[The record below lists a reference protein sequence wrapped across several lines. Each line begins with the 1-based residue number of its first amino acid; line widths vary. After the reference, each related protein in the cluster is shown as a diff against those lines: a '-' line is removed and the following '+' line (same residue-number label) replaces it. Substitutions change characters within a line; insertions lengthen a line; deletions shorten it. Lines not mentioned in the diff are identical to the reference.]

1 MRMSFNHIR
10 HSLSLKLSTLIMVC
24 VALVFVISLSVLFVF
39 SRRMVHDEVVVLA
52 TQVRQNMALRV
63 RGILDEVET
72 ATHNIQ
78 PLVMRHLQPDSLLAF
93 SRRVVELNPNIN
105 GCSISMEPNFFPRYG
120 RYFSAYTVWSNNTLI
135 TEREDDYEYFNMPWY
150 KTARQREE
158 NCWIDPFDDSNP
170 GQLAAEGMIA
180 SYCCPLFSSDN
191 TLLGVISTDL
201 SLQWLSDTLSAE
213 TPYPDSYFVML
224 GENGQYLVHPD
235 TTKLFN
241 KTVFTDVTPDTQAD
255 LISLGHEMITG
266 NEGYMKVKKE
276 GKSCMVFYQRVPNT
290 KWSIAL
296 VCPERKVMSGYQ
308 RLVYILV
315 PLLIGGLLLLLFF
328 CHWAVGYFLRP
339 LRQLTLQSKNIAE
352 GQLGEPMPHSNRE
365 DEVGCLQNSF
375 ATMQE
380 SLNTYIC
387 QLQEANDEA
396 NRRNEELTAAN
407 KLVEEAGRKKTTFIQ
422 NVTHQIRTPL
432 NIIMGFAQVLR
443 DTASMLPAGDVNDI
457 LETMGHNAG
466 TLNRMVLMIYDC
478 SDSALSEEMQ
488 SRRNEDV
495 ACNDVARECI
505 AQTNQHF
512 PGLPVAFE
520 TSLPDTFSIHSNQLY
535 LMRSLREFLYNAAKY
550 SDGQHIAL
558 FVEKTETAVRF
569 ICQDTGPGIAEEFR
583 DKIYEPFI
591 KENDL
596 SEGLGLGLP
605 LAKRHVVTLGG
616 DLILDADYHDGCRFI
631 MELPIT

>member
-1 MRMSFNHIR
+1 MRKLLNHIR
-10 HSLSLKLSTLIMVC
+10 RSLSLKFSTLIIFC
-24 VALVFVISLSVLFVF
+24 VALVFVVSLAVLFTI
-39 SRRMVHDEVVVLA
+39 SRRMVHEEAVELA

-78 PLVMRHLQPDSLLAF
+78 PLVVRHLQPDSLLAF

-158 NCWIDPFDDSNP
+158 NCWIDPFDDANP
-170 GQLAAEGMIA
+170 GQLSAEGMIA
-180 SYCCPLFSSDN
+180 SYCCPLFSSDS
-191 TLLGVISTDL
+191 TVVGVISTDL
-201 SLQWLSDTLSAE
+201 SLRWLSNTLS
-213 TPYPDSYFVML
+213 TVKPYPNSYFVLL
-224 GENGQYLVHPD
+224 GEKGQYFVHPD
-235 TTKLFN
+235 TTKLFQ
-241 KTVFTDVTPDTQAD
+241 KTIFTDVTPDTQAD
-255 LISLGHEMITG
+255 LITLGHEMITG
-266 NEGYMKVKKE
+266 NEGYIKVMKDGE
-276 GKSCMVFYQRVPNT
+276 SCLVFYQSVPNT

-296 VCPERKVMSGYQ
+296 VCPEREVMSGYH

-315 PLLIGGLLLLLFF
+315 PLLICGLLLLLFF
-328 CHWAVGYFLRP
+328 CHWAFSHFLRP

-352 GQLGEPMPHSNRE
+352 GQLGEPMPHSHRQ

-380 SLNTYIC
+380 SLNAYIC

-407 KLVEEAGRKKTTFIQ
+407 KLVEEAGRKKTIFMQ

-443 DTASMLPAGDVNDI
+443 DTASMLPAEDVKEIID
-457 LETMGHNAG
+457 TMEHNAM

-478 SDSALSEEMQ
+478 SDTGLAEEMK
-488 SRRNEDV
+488 SHRNEDV
-495 ACNDVARECI
+495 ACNEVARDCI
-505 AQTNQHF
+505 EQTHLHF
-512 PGLPVAFE
+512 PGLPIAFE
-520 TSLPDTFSIHSNQLY
+520 TSLPDSFTIRSNGLY

-550 SDGQHIAL
+550 SDGQHITL
-558 FVEKTETAVRF
+558 YVTKTDTTIRFVCE
-569 ICQDTGPGIAEEFR
+569 DTGPGIPEEHREMIF
-583 DKIYEPFI
+583 EPFM
-591 KENDL
+591 KVNDL

-605 LAKRHVVTLGG
+605 LAKRHVITLGG
-616 DLILDADYHDGCRFI
+616 DMMLDAEYHDGCRFI
-631 MELPIT
+631 MELPLS